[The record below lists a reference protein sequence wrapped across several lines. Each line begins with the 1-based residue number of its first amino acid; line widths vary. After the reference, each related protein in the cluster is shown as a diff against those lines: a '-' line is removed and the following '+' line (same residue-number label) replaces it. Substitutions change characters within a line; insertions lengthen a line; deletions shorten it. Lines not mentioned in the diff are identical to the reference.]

1 LFLEEIFEKLLML
14 GNDVF
19 VNEKMEH
26 HTSFRIGGPVGF
38 YVIPN
43 SIQSFIETYKFLS
56 EKMPLKV
63 VGKCTNILPRD
74 EKMDISVIS
83 TEKLNNIEYQNNRII
98 CESGVSLKKL
108 CIEAMEKGFSGF
120 EKAYGIPGS
129 VGGAV
134 YMNAGAYGWE
144 TAENLDYVI
153 AFDGEKIIK
162 LKVNNLDFSYRSSI
176 FKKEK
181 KLIILK
187 AAFRYSLS
195 EKEKIKREM
204 LEIIQKRIQKQPLEF
219 PSAGSVFKRPKPDF
233 YVGTAIEKL
242 GFKGF
247 TIGGAQISEKHAGFI
262 INLGNAKSKDVKE
275 IIKVIKNKI
284 RQEFNVNL
292 ETEIEIW

>member
-1 LFLEEIFEKLLML
+1 MEKIFEKLLML

-26 HTSFRIGGPVGF
+26 HTSFRIGGPVSF
-38 YVIPN
+38 FVVPN
-43 SIQSFIETYKFLS
+43 SLESFIDTYNFIKNI
-56 EKMPLKV
+56 MPVKI
-63 VGKCTNILPRD
+63 VGKCTNILPKD
-74 EKMDISVIS
+74 EKMEICVIS
-83 TEKLNNIEYQNNRII
+83 TERLNNIEIKDNRVI
-98 CESGVSLKKL
+98 CGSGVSLKKL

-134 YMNAGAYGWE
+134 FMNAGAYGWE
-144 TAENLDYVI
+144 TAESLDYVI
-153 AFDGEKIIK
+153 AFDGEKLIK
-162 LKVNNLDFSYRSSI
+162 LNIDDLDFSYRNSI

-181 KLIILK
+181 NLIILK
-187 AAFRYSLS
+187 AAFHYSIS
-195 EKEKIKREM
+195 EKEKVRKEM
-204 LEIIQKRIQKQPLEF
+204 LEIIKRRIQKQPLEY

-247 TIGGAQISEKHAGFI
+247 TIGGAQVSKKHAGFI
-262 INLGNAKSKDVKE
+262 INLGNAKSRDVKE

-284 RQEFNVNL
+284 KQEFNVNL